1 MLDENY
7 VSPEE
12 LKEWFTKNPHE
23 PYRKLNTLE
32 YYYAKGWLN
41 KGRVPADDRL
51 KAGLNLQRDFYISGL
66 HQERAT
72 DYEKPRVDGSG
83 AGILTDMQLFHRN
96 RFNKALR
103 GIKNS
108 LACVVVSLIVVD
120 DKDIRKHNSGNDWK
134 ARKSNLAI
142 RNFLIMGLD
151 DLVAF
156 YTPKQKKIGIVG
168 YSNKGVFDG
177 N

>member
-7 VSPEE
+7 VSPQE
-12 LKEWFTKNPHE
+12 LKEWFSENPHE

-32 YYYAKGWLN
+32 YYYAKGWLR
-41 KGRVPADDRL
+41 KGVITADDRL
-51 KAGLNLQRDFYISGL
+51 KAGLTLQRDFYISGL
-66 HQERAT
+66 HQEKAVDLGR
-72 DYEKPRVDGSG
+72 PRVDGCGSG
-83 AGILTDMQLFHRN
+83 MLTDVQLFHRN

-103 GIKNS
+103 RIKNS
-108 LACVVVSLIVVD
+108 LACDVVMLIVVD
-120 DKDIRKHNSGNDWK
+120 DKDIRKPNGGNDWK

-156 YTPKQKKIGIVG
+156 YAPK
-168 YSNKGVFDG
+168 
-177 N
+177 

>member
-12 LKEWFTKNPHE
+12 LKEWFTKNPNE

-51 KAGLNLQRDFYISGL
+51 KAGLTLQRDFYISGL
-66 HQERAT
+66 CQEKAV
-72 DYEKPRVDGSG
+72 DWEKPRVDGSG
-83 AGILTDMQLFHRN
+83 AGILTDIQLFHRN

-103 GIKNS
+103 RIKNS
-108 LACVVVSLIVVD
+108 LACDVVMLIVVD
-120 DKDIRKHNSGNDWK
+120 DKDIRKHNSGNDWN

-151 DLVAF
+151 DLVKF
-156 YTPKQKKIGIVG
+156 YAPKPKKIEINS
-168 YSNKGVFDG
+168 YSVKGVWE
-177 N
+177 

>member
-51 KAGLNLQRDFYISGL
+51 KAGLNLQRDFYMSGL
-66 HQERAT
+66 YQEKAT

-83 AGILTDMQLFHRN
+83 VGILTDMQLFHRN
-96 RFNKALR
+96 RFNKALIR
-103 GIKNS
+103 IKNS
-108 LACVVVSLIVVD
+108 LAHDVVNLIVVL
-120 DKDIRKHNSGNDWK
+120 DKDIRKHHANNDWK

-156 YTPKQKKIGIVG
+156 YTPKQKKIVIVG

>member
-12 LKEWFTKNPHE
+12 LKEWFTKNPNE
-23 PYRKLNTLE
+23 PYRKKTTLE

-51 KAGLNLQRDFYISGL
+51 KAGLTLQRDFYMSGL
-66 HQERAT
+66 YQKMAA
-72 DYEKPRVDGSG
+72 DYEKTRVDGG
-83 AGILTDMQLFHRN
+83 VRQIITDKMLFHRN
-96 RFNKALR
+96 RFNKALMR
-103 GIKNS
+103 IKNS
-108 LACVVVSLIVVD
+108 LACDVVMLIVVE
-120 DKDIRKHNSGNDWK
+120 DKDIRKPNRGNDWK

-142 RNFLIMGLD
+142 RNFLTIGLD

-156 YTPKQKKIGIVG
+156 YTPKNKKIEING
-168 YSNKGVFDG
+168 YSVKGVFDG
-177 N
+177 D

>member
-12 LKEWFTKNPHE
+12 LNEWFTKNPNE

-41 KGRVPADDRL
+41 KGRVSADDRL
-51 KAGLNLQRDFYISGL
+51 RAGLILQQDFYISGL
-66 HQERAT
+66 HQQRAV
-72 DYEKPRVDGSG
+72 DYEKPRVDGGGSRVMSE
-83 AGILTDMQLFHRN
+83 TQLFHLN
-96 RFNKALR
+96 RFNKAIAK
-103 GIKNS
+103 IKNYK
-108 LACVVVSLIVVD
+108 ACKIVNLIVVLD
-120 DKDIRKHNSGNDWK
+120 RDIRKRGSNCKWE

-156 YTPKQKKIGIVG
+156 YTPKQKKIGING
-168 YSNKGVFDG
+168 YSVKGLWE
-177 N
+177 

>member
-66 HQERAT
+66 HQEKAT
-72 DYEKPRVDGSG
+72 DYEKPRVDGSSS
-83 AGILTDMQLFHRN
+83 GILTDMQLFHRN

-108 LACVVVSLIVVD
+108 IACDVVMLIVVD
-120 DKDIRKHNSGNDWK
+120 DKDIRKPNGGNDWK

-151 DLVAF
+151 DLVDF
-156 YTPKQKKIGIVG
+156 YTPKTKKKEITG
-168 YSNKGVFDG
+168 YSVKGVFDG

>member
-12 LKEWFTKNPHE
+12 LKEWFTKNPNE

-51 KAGLNLQRDFYISGL
+51 KAGLTLQRDFYISGL
-66 HQERAT
+66 YQEKAV
-72 DYEKPRVDGSG
+72 DWEKPRVDGSG
-83 AGILTDMQLFHRN
+83 AGILTDIQLFHRN

-103 GIKNS
+103 KIKNS
-108 LACVVVSLIVVD
+108 LACDVVMLIVVD
-120 DKDIRKHNSGNDWK
+120 DKDIRKPNGGNDWR
-134 ARKSNLAI
+134 ARKSNQAI

-156 YTPKQKKIGIVG
+156 YTPKNKKIEING
-168 YSNKGVFDG
+168 YSVKGVWE
-177 N
+177 